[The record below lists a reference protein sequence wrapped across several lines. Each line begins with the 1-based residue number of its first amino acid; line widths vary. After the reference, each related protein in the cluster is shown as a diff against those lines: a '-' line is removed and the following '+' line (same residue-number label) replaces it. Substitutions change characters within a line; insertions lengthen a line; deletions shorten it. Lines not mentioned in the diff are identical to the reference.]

1 MKETN
6 IVFEIQDVN
15 MKVSSLEKAIKE
27 LQNDK
32 DRFAFEANEKS
43 SLSILPKA
51 NTLKR
56 AAIHKEGNLRELKLK
71 KAKLMELRERL

>member
-15 MKVSSLEKAIKE
+15 IKVSSLEKAIKE

-32 DRFAFEANEKS
+32 DRFCV
-43 SLSILPKA
+43 
-51 NTLKR
+51 
-56 AAIHKEGNLRELKLK
+56 
-71 KAKLMELRERL
+71 

>member
-1 MKETN
+1 M
-6 IVFEIQDVN
+6 
-15 MKVSSLEKAIKE
+15 IKT
-27 LQNDK
+27 D
-32 DRFAFEANEKS
+32 FAFEAKEKS
-43 SLSILPKA
+43 SLCILPKA